1 MKMVPL
7 FLKYD
12 TRLTKRKTLNIFHAI
27 PNKITQ
33 VKIHN
38 INRYGQHVNPNYN
51 VKFPW
56 KSSFVTSN
64 TISMYQLPHD

>member
-51 VKFPW
+51 VKFP
-56 KSSFVTSN
+56 
-64 TISMYQLPHD
+64 